1 VLNTW
6 SRAERCADLAE
17 ECRRLAETTLST
29 QMKRRYLLMAE
40 DYSLLTDLEEQE
52 HVYRARHRMQDIP
65 RAPERL
71 A

>member
-6 SRAERCADLAE
+6 SRAEYCADLAE
-17 ECRRLAETTLST
+17 ECRRLAKTTLSS

-40 DYSLLTDLEEQE
+40 DYSLLTAAKDQE
-52 HVYRARHRMQDIP
+52 HAYRARHRLQEIA

-71 A
+71 P